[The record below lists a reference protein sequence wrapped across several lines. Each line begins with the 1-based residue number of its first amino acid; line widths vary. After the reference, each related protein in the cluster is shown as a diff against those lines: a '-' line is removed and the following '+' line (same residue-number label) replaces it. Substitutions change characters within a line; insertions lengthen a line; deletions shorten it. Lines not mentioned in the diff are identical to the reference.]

1 MLITLLIDT
10 RMMIVGVTMIILGII
25 ILAYLTE
32 MTPIGK
38 TGMTADEKREVHFA
52 EQENSDYRT

>member
-25 ILAYLTE
+25 ILSYLTE
-32 MTPIGK
+32 ITPIGK
-38 TGMTADEKREVHFA
+38 TGMTDDEKI
-52 EQENSDYRT
+52 